1 MTTTLPRRIKMK
13 KEFKVD
19 NSKFKENIG
28 NFTKTIG
35 KAAKEFAETAV
46 LAADQNDDGKF
57 DFDDISSIAESV
69 GQGVKK
75 SVQFV
80 KTSTEEKNKL
90 FEQKTLQP
98 IFAETLDD
106 ANFSMPKFVRI
117 VERDKRYIES
127 EVCQGSIGYNTEQ
140 KGLKMVNIF
149 TDSVDIF
156 GLSFYPDAES
166 DFYYVNPVERDNY
179 IALNEYF
186 DYLKIARVNELRKL
200 AQDLGAKYFKVTLKE
215 EQSSLSEKKIKL
227 HAKAGAVADAAQEFV
242 EKKYTSLG
250 IAAESRFSGHA
261 PIQPQLKYLQRDPTV
276 QNLIA
281 MRMDKNGEFLG
292 DKLMIKMS
300 KSSGMKETDAIKID
314 TVLKGLKCSGSTTV
328 ESQAKNEAKRY
339 FEYEIEF

>member
-1 MTTTLPRRIKMK
+1 MK
-13 KEFKVD
+13 KEFKID
-19 NSKFKENIG
+19 NSKLKENMG
-28 NFTKTIG
+28 NFAKAVG
-35 KAAKEFAETAV
+35 KATKEFAETAV

-57 DFDDISSIAESV
+57 DFEDVSVIAENV
-69 GQGVKK
+69 GESVKK
-75 SVQFV
+75 GVQFAR
-80 KTSTEEKNKL
+80 TSLEEKNKL

-98 IFAETLDD
+98 IFTETLDD

-127 EVCQGSIGYNTEQ
+127 EVCQGSIGYNSEQ
-140 KGLKMVNIF
+140 KGLKIVNIF
-149 TDSVDIF
+149 SDSVGVF
-156 GLSFYPDAES
+156 GLSFYPDTES
-166 DFYYVNPVERDNY
+166 DFYYVDPVERDNY

-227 HAKAGAVADAAQEFV
+227 HAKAGASADAAQESV

-250 IAAESRFSGHA
+250 IAAENRFTGHA
-261 PIQPQLKYLQRDPTV
+261 PVQPQLKYLQRDQTV
-276 QNLIA
+276 QSLIA
-281 MRMDKNGEFLG
+281 MRMDENGELLNE
-292 DKLMIKMS
+292 KLMIEMS
-300 KSSGMKETDAIKID
+300 KSSGMKESDAVKID
-314 TVLKGLKCSGSTTV
+314 AVLKGLKCSGSTTV